1 MPVEQ
6 ELARFLSPFVF
17 GGVLRQSRPQNASR
31 LLCMDDVAMQAL
43 KTTVTELRV
52 EAHMDVAAD
61 LGI

>member
-1 MPVEQ
+1 
-6 ELARFLSPFVF
+6 
-17 GGVLRQSRPQNASR
+17 
-31 LLCMDDVAMQAL
+31 MDDVAMQAL